1 MSWTANGLFVVVLGM
16 GVGAVAWW
24 VAQHPAWTITGITV
38 LGDVRHQNEVKLRSH
53 LGSRLEG
60 TFLTV
65 DLQHVQQLIEGVP
78 WVRSALVQREF
89 PNRLRVVIEEHDVV
103 AWWGEAGSGRLLNR
117 YGEVF
122 EAQAE
127 GTQAEP
133 VVELI
138 GPDDLS
144 MQVHA
149 LYQALGPVFERI
161 DRDVQRLELDA
172 RGSWKA
178 RLDGGTEI
186 QLGRG
191 DASTL
196 VERART
202 FATTVPTLMAH
213 YGQRDIET
221 VDLRYPNGYALRM
234 RGVTTLIAPAPIPVQ
249 VSPPAQDPAPAPG
262 SPPQPAN
269 TPAQR

>member
-1 MSWTANGLFVVVLGM
+1 MAKPLHLPLDVRLMSWTANGLFVVVLGM
-16 GVGAVAWW
+16 GVSAVAWW

-38 LGDVRHQNEVKLRSH
+38 VGDVRHQDEVKLRSQM
-53 LGSRLEG
+53 GSRLEG

-78 WVRSALVQREF
+78 WVRSALVQRDF
-89 PNRLRVVIEEHDVV
+89 PNRLRVVIEEHEAV
-103 AWWGEAGSGRLLNR
+103 AWWGEAGGGRLLNR

-127 GTQAEP
+127 GTQGEP
-133 VVELI
+133 WVELI
-138 GPDDLS
+138 GPDYLS
-144 MQVHA
+144 AQVYA
-149 LYQALGPVFERI
+149 LYRALGPLFERME
-161 DRDVQRLELDA
+161 RDLRRLELDA

-178 RLDGGTEI
+178 RLDGGAQI

-191 DASTL
+191 DTEAL

-202 FATTVPTLMAH
+202 FVNTVPTLMAH

-234 RGVTTLIAPAPIPVQ
+234 RGVTTLNAPA
-249 VSPPAQDPAPAPG
+249 AAPRPTPRP
-262 SPPQPAN
+262 SN
-269 TPAQR
+269 TPTQR